1 MLALIKREIEDLPV
15 YLLITSV
22 LTAAMIIFLFS
33 YTKYSDQWHG
43 DGIIVTTVIFTIS
56 SFLIF
61 TAIGV
66 SQMYSDRLRGISTF
80 LVTHAV
86 GRRHV
91 FAARLIV
98 GFLIHLFVY
107 GSVTIAVLVLI
118 QQLPPPT
125 IAFQEY
131 VIKRA
136 IDIFLL
142 SFACYSMGLLVG
154 FTSSKITTLSAIVMI
169 VLFLSLIIVK
179 GFGIPTVVLA
189 SVVIMASLVRSW
201 SNYKNAAI

>member
-1 MLALIKREIEDLPV
+1 MLALIKREIEDLAV

-22 LTAAMIIFLFS
+22 LTVAMVIFLFS
-33 YTKYSDQWHG
+33 YTKYSGWG
-43 DGIIVTTVIFTIS
+43 DGDILRTAGIFTGAA
-56 SFLIF
+56 FLIF
-61 TAIGV
+61 TTMGA

-98 GFLIHLFVY
+98 GFLFHLVVY

-118 QQLPPPT
+118 RQLPPQT
-125 IAFQEY
+125 IVYQEY
-131 VIKRA
+131 LIKRA
-136 IDIFLL
+136 IEIFLL

-154 FTSSKITTLSAIVMI
+154 FTSSKIRSLGALVLI
-169 VLFLSLIIVK
+169 VLFLSLVIVK
-179 GFGIPTVVLA
+179 GFGAPTVVLA

>member
-1 MLALIKREIEDLPV
+1 MLALIKREIEDLPA

-22 LTAAMIIFLFS
+22 LTVAMVIFLFS
-33 YTKYSDQWHG
+33 YSKYSGRWHE
-43 DGIIVTTVIFTIS
+43 DEILTVAGIFTGAA
-56 SFLIF
+56 FLIF

-98 GFLIHLFVY
+98 GFLFHLLVY
-107 GSVTIAVLVLI
+107 APVTIAVLIL
-118 QQLPPPT
+118 LRRLSPPN
-125 IAFQEY
+125 IVYQEY
-131 VIKRA
+131 IIKFA
-136 IDIFLL
+136 IKIFLL
-142 SFACYSMGLLVG
+142 SFACYSIGLLVG
-154 FTSSKITTLSAIVMI
+154 FTSSKIKPMGALVLT
-169 VLFLSLIIVK
+169 VLFLALFIVK
-179 GFGIPTVVLA
+179 GLGTIAVVLA
-189 SVVIMASLVRSW
+189 GVVILASLVRSW